1 MKALIN
7 LFMLVSF
14 QAFTQSVFF
23 NQKVNSVS
31 VFKVTELADAKQ
43 STIFQFSNERT
54 VVPFQVNDTTWRI
67 DVPMNEFS
75 MILIDHKEW
84 IGIKPNGFRYNA
96 IVPFVFNDGYMT
108 VVEFNTSSKQYIDHF
123 YGDLL
128 VYNP

>member
-1 MKALIN
+1 MKALIL

-31 VFKVTELADAKQ
+31 VFKVTEMEDDIQ

-54 VVPFQVNDTTWRI
+54 VVPFQVNDTNWRI
-67 DVPMNEFS
+67 DVPMTEFS
-75 MILIDHKEW
+75 MILIDKKEW

>member
-1 MKALIN
+1 MKALII

-54 VVPFQVNDTTWRI
+54 VIPFQVNDTTWRI

-75 MILIDHKEW
+75 MILIYHKEW

-108 VVEFNTSSKQYIDHF
+108 VVEFNTTSKQYIDHF

>member
-1 MKALIN
+1 MKALII

-31 VFKVTELADAKQ
+31 VFKVTEMEDDIQ

-67 DVPMNEFS
+67 DVPMTEFS
-75 MILIDHKEW
+75 MILIDKKEW